1 MKGGGSLGLSR
12 FFEISYLPTNTWKIQ
27 GGGAVKKYTLYV
39 IKSRYNPRY
48 LHRYKSRE
56 GNGLLASLTNPT
68 TGHRKLYEPIIS
80 LLFAFFPR
88 ESWYG
93 CFDLWNISTQRYGL
107 LEQPSLPPSIPILP
121 FKLFLVGRWVWLFGV
136 LRNVG

>member
-1 MKGGGSLGLSR
+1 MLLEARSWIRSGKSVAVLWSFPINYLYNSD
-12 FFEISYLPTNTWKIQ
+12 IS
-27 GGGAVKKYTLYV
+27 
-39 IKSRYNPRY
+39 
-48 LHRYKSRE
+48 RYKSRE

-93 CFDLWNISTQRYGL
+93 CFDL
-107 LEQPSLPPSIPILP
+107 
-121 FKLFLVGRWVWLFGV
+121 
-136 LRNVG
+136 